1 MRLQVYGCVVLNNM
15 HSKKNLQSS
24 VLMKAPLHQQQDVR
38 GQEPNISGCLAFN
51 YIDYQNI
58 SWQVQFHTF

>member
-1 MRLQVYGCVVLNNM
+1 MRLQVYDGCVVLNNM

-24 VLMKAPLHQQQDVR
+24 VLMKALHQQQDVR